1 MCADSPVDEMGSVS
15 AKMSGEKLSLISA
28 KRAPDKTDDSADNP
42 EFSNAVEKRSDL
54 AQSVFFRD
62 STQQMPLHDSSPV
75 LIEDKTVEQDRV
87 AIGEVTDF
95 NSEYSSSTEPR
106 EIDIREIAY
115 SDTCAFITVKIL

>member
-1 MCADSPVDEMGSVS
+1 MA
-15 AKMSGEKLSLISA
+15 
-28 KRAPDKTDDSADNP
+28 
-42 EFSNAVEKRSDL
+42 
-54 AQSVFFRD
+54 
-62 STQQMPLHDSSPV
+62 LHNSSPV